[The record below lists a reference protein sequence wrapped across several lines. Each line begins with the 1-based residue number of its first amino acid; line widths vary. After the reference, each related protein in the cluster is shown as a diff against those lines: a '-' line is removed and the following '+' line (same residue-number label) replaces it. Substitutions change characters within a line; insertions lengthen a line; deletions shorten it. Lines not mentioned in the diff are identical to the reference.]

1 MKTLIYFNTTNCP
14 EQIGCSQ
21 LTDDLTTFLDERK
34 EFIINPKVNKNILT
48 FEKVDGTIADAVLLE
63 VSDDFVN

>member
-21 LTDDLTTFLDERK
+21 LTEDLTTFLAERS
-34 EFIINPKVNKNILT
+34 EIIINPIIDNNKLT
-48 FEKVDGTIADAVLLE
+48 FVKQDGSFADAVLLE
-63 VSDDFVN
+63 VDADFQN

>member
-21 LTDDLTTFLDERK
+21 LTEDLTTFLDERK
-34 EFIINPKVNKNILT
+34 EFIINPIVSKNILT

>member
-21 LTDDLTTFLDERK
+21 LTDDLNTFLDERK
-34 EFIINPKVNKNILT
+34 EFIINPIIIDNKLT
-48 FEKVDGTIADAVLLE
+48 FEKQDGTFADAVLLE
-63 VSDDFVN
+63 VDANFQN

>member
-21 LTDDLTTFLDERK
+21 LTDDLNTFLDERK

>member
-21 LTDDLTTFLDERK
+21 LTDDLNTFLDERK
-34 EFIINPKVNKNILT
+34 EFIINPKVSKNILT

>member
-1 MKTLIYFNTTNCP
+1 MQTLIYFNTINCP

-21 LTDDLTTFLDERK
+21 LTDDLNTFLDERK
-34 EFIINPKVNKNILT
+34 EFIINPIVSENILT

>member
-21 LTDDLTTFLDERK
+21 LTEDLTTFLAERS
-34 EFIINPKVNKNILT
+34 EIIINPVITENKLT
-48 FEKVDGTIADAVLLE
+48 FEKQDGTFADAVLLE
-63 VSDDFVN
+63 VDADFQN

>member
-1 MKTLIYFNTTNCP
+1 MKILIYFNTTNCP

-63 VSDDFVN
+63 VSNDFVN